1 MDRDQ
6 TYDRQVVKNLLYE
19 STLTGVAGQWTQL
32 RSSIEKNAQLA
43 EHCRRNGLD
52 KLAHGCFGGD
62 HQLGTI
68 IEAVLAAVYYDTNKS
83 LDAVRGVM
91 RTLEIMNTVDAH
103 LRAKNVPKN
112 ATKSS
117 KGPRKRTQLK
127 AVIESPAPAEIVTVE
142 ISDDEEEDVMM
153 EDWVDE
159 EEDDLKALKHKN
171 EVEEQSTAQLERE
184 VAAELR
190 QLLM

>member
-1 MDRDQ
+1 MR
-6 TYDRQVVKNLLYE
+6 
-19 STLTGVAGQWTQL
+19 
-32 RSSIEKNAQLA
+32 
-43 EHCRRNGLD
+43 HGLD
-52 KLAHGCFGGD
+52 KLAHGCSGGI

-91 RTLEIMNTVDAH
+91 RSLEIMDTVDAH

-117 KGPRKRTQLK
+117 KGPRKRKQLN
-127 AVIESPAPAEIVTVE
+127 AVTKSPENREIVTVE
-142 ISDDEEEDVMM
+142 ISDDEDEDVMI

-159 EEDDLKALKHKN
+159 VEDDLKALKHKD
-171 EVEEQSTAQLERE
+171 EVEEQSTAQLEKE

-190 QLLM
+190 QLLL